1 MPKLGTLSVTELED
15 IKAIQAKIDEVL
27 LDMASKELGVSV
39 DELVVRDLMPSDL
52 GFTNE
57 DWSVTPSTANAYNDF
72 TSTTVADNRFI
83 AIYGVAGVDADNV
96 TAIKF
101 TSGAKTLD
109 IWSLQ
114 EIQALQNKFKAAK
127 RPIILRQ
134 NTQIDIDIYTTS
146 TDAVTIP
153 FLGRVCEVKGRVVEP
168 G

>member
-1 MPKLGTLSVTELED
+1 MPKLGTLSVSEFED

-39 DELVVRDLMPSDL
+39 DELVVRDLMPSDI
-52 GFTNE
+52 GFSNE
-57 DWSVTPSTANAYNDF
+57 DWTVSASTANTYNDF

-83 AIYGVAGVDADNV
+83 AIYGVAGVDTDIVSAV
-96 TAIKF
+96 RF

-114 EIQALQNKFKAAK
+114 EIRALQNRFKAAK

-134 NTQIDIDIYTTS
+134 NTAIDIDIYATS
-146 TDAVTIP
+146 TGSVTMP
-153 FLGRVCEVKGRVVEP
+153 LLGRVCELKGRTVEP